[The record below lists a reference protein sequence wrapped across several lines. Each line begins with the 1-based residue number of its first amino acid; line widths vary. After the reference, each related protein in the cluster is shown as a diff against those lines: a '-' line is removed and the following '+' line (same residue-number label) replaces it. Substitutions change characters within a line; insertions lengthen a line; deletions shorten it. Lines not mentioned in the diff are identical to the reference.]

1 MAGKKKRHNE
11 VTFKPYAQNQGWL
24 LPPTLDELIGP
35 MHLVRLVNAAIEGMN
50 LEPILN
56 TYQGGGSSAYH
67 PRMMLKAL
75 VYGYVDKKYSSRD
88 IEKAIKENVCYM
100 WLCGMQQPDHNTLN
114 RFRNSQL
121 KQSVKEVFAQVLAM
135 LIEQGYVRLE
145 DYYID
150 GTKIESVAG
159 RYTYVWAKNVERL
172 KGTLLEKIGR
182 IIEQIELA
190 NEAAEV
196 QAKEAEAK
204 PVIAAL
210 KDSEAV
216 KVVIEER
223 NKKL

>member
-1 MAGKKKRHNE
+1 
-11 VTFKPYAQNQGWL
+11 
-24 LPPTLDELIGP
+24 

-56 TYQGGGSSAYH
+56 TYEGGGSSAYH
-67 PRMMLKAL
+67 PRMMVKAL

-135 LIEQGYVRLE
+135 LIEQGYMRLE
-145 DYYID
+145 DYFVD
-150 GTKIESVAG
+150 GTKMEAVAG

-172 KGTLLEKIGR
+172 KGALLDKTRRMVED
-182 IIEQIELA
+182 IELV
-190 NEAAEV
+190 NEAAKA
-196 QAKEAEAK
+196 QTKEAEAK
-204 PVIAAL
+204 PVKPVLSAL
-210 KDSEAV
+210 FTEGGLKE
-216 KVVIEER
+216 
-223 NKKL
+223 